1 MEFLTNKIG
10 YSTRVSYF
18 ICTITYQQHYLCGAS
33 AQHVRSINTI
43 CANLQHVHKERIVR
57 GVIAKEYIG
66 KHKHRSYIGRTCQ
79 TIISFNKKDVSNIF
93 IELQYI

>member
-18 ICTITYQQHYLCGAS
+18 ICTITYQQHYVCEAS

-43 CANLQHVHKERIVR
+43 CANLQHIHEEQIM
-57 GVIAKEYIG
+57 GYVITKEYIG
-66 KHKHRSYIGRTCQ
+66 KH
-79 TIISFNKKDVSNIF
+79 
-93 IELQYI
+93 

>member
-18 ICTITYQQHYLCGAS
+18 ICTITYQQHYVCEAS

-43 CANLQHVHKERIVR
+43 CANLQHIHEEQIM
-57 GVIAKEYIG
+57 GDVITIEYIG
-66 KHKHRSYIGRTCQ
+66 KHKH
-79 TIISFNKKDVSNIF
+79 
-93 IELQYI
+93 

>member
-18 ICTITYQQHYLCGAS
+18 ICTITYQQYYVYGAS

-43 CANLQHVHKERIVR
+43 CANLQHIHKEQIM
-57 GVIAKEYIG
+57 GDVIAKENIG
-66 KHKHRSYIGRTCQ
+66 KH
-79 TIISFNKKDVSNIF
+79 
-93 IELQYI
+93 

>member
-18 ICTITYQQHYLCGAS
+18 ICTITYQQHYVCEAS

-43 CANLQHVHKERIVR
+43 CANLQHIHEEQIM
-57 GVIAKEYIG
+57 GDVIAKEHIG
-66 KHKHRSYIGRTCQ
+66 KH
-79 TIISFNKKDVSNIF
+79 
-93 IELQYI
+93 

>member
-18 ICTITYQQHYLCGAS
+18 ICTITYQQHYVCEAS

-43 CANLQHVHKERIVR
+43 CANLQHIHEEQIM
-57 GVIAKEYIG
+57 GDVIAKEYIG
-66 KHKHRSYIGRTCQ
+66 KH
-79 TIISFNKKDVSNIF
+79 
-93 IELQYI
+93 

>member
-18 ICTITYQQHYLCGAS
+18 ICTITYQQHYVCGASAQHVRSISTTCAEHQHNMCGAS

-43 CANLQHVHKERIVR
+43 CANLQHIHEEQIM
-57 GVIAKEYIG
+57 GDVIAKEYIG
-66 KHKHRSYIGRTCQ
+66 KH
-79 TIISFNKKDVSNIF
+79 
-93 IELQYI
+93 

>member
-18 ICTITYQQHYLCGAS
+18 ICTITYQQHYVCGTS

-43 CANLQHVHKERIVR
+43 CANVQHIHEEQIMWD
-57 GVIAKEYIG
+57 VIAKEYIG
-66 KHKHRSYIGRTCQ
+66 KH
-79 TIISFNKKDVSNIF
+79 
-93 IELQYI
+93 

>member
-18 ICTITYQQHYLCGAS
+18 ICNITNQQHYVCEAS

-43 CANLQHVHKERIVR
+43 CANIQHIHKERIMG
-57 GVIAKEYIG
+57 GVIAIEYIG
-66 KHKHRSYIGRTCQ
+66 KHKH
-79 TIISFNKKDVSNIF
+79 
-93 IELQYI
+93 

>member
-18 ICTITYQQHYLCGAS
+18 ICTITYQQHYVCGAS

-43 CANLQHVHKERIVR
+43 CANLQHIHEEQIM
-57 GVIAKEYIG
+57 GDVIAIEYIG
-66 KHKHRSYIGRTCQ
+66 KHKH
-79 TIISFNKKDVSNIF
+79 
-93 IELQYI
+93 

>member
-18 ICTITYQQHYLCGAS
+18 ICTITYQQHYVCEAS

-43 CANLQHVHKERIVR
+43 CANLQHIHEEQIM
-57 GVIAKEYIG
+57 GDIIAKEYIG
-66 KHKHRSYIGRTCQ
+66 KH
-79 TIISFNKKDVSNIF
+79 
-93 IELQYI
+93 

>member
-18 ICTITYQQHYLCGAS
+18 ICTITYQQHYVCGAS

-43 CANLQHVHKERIVR
+43 CANLQHIHEEQIM
-57 GVIAKEYIG
+57 GDVIAKEYIG
-66 KHKHRSYIGRTCQ
+66 KH
-79 TIISFNKKDVSNIF
+79 
-93 IELQYI
+93 

>member
-18 ICTITYQQHYLCGAS
+18 ICTITYQQHYVCEAS
-33 AQHVRSINTI
+33 APHVRSINTI
-43 CANLQHVHKERIVR
+43 CAKLHHMHKERIVR
-57 GVIAKEYIG
+57 GVIAKKYIG

-79 TIISFNKKDVSNIF
+79 TKISFNKKDVSNIF
-93 IELQYI
+93 IK

>member
-18 ICTITYQQHYLCGAS
+18 ICTITYQQHYVCGAS

-43 CANLQHVHKERIVR
+43 CANLQHIHEEQIMGDVITKEH
-57 GVIAKEYIG
+57 IG
-66 KHKHRSYIGRTCQ
+66 KH
-79 TIISFNKKDVSNIF
+79 
-93 IELQYI
+93 

>member
-18 ICTITYQQHYLCGAS
+18 ICTITYQQHYVCGGS

-43 CANLQHVHKERIVR
+43 CANLQHIHEEQIM
-57 GVIAKEYIG
+57 GDVIAKEYIG
-66 KHKHRSYIGRTCQ
+66 KH
-79 TIISFNKKDVSNIF
+79 
-93 IELQYI
+93 

>member
-18 ICTITYQQHYLCGAS
+18 ICTITYQQHYVCEAS

-43 CANLQHVHKERIVR
+43 CANLQHIHEEQSM
-57 GVIAKEYIG
+57 GDVIAKEYIG
-66 KHKHRSYIGRTCQ
+66 KH
-79 TIISFNKKDVSNIF
+79 
-93 IELQYI
+93 

>member
-18 ICTITYQQHYLCGAS
+18 FCTITYQQHYVCEAS

-43 CANLQHVHKERIVR
+43 CANLQHMHKEQIMG
-57 GVIAKEYIG
+57 GVIAIEYIG
-66 KHKHRSYIGRTCQ
+66 KHKH
-79 TIISFNKKDVSNIF
+79 
-93 IELQYI
+93 

>member
-18 ICTITYQQHYLCGAS
+18 ICTITYQQHYVCGAS

-43 CANLQHVHKERIVR
+43 CTNLQHMHKEQIM
-57 GVIAKEYIG
+57 GDVIAKEYIE
-66 KHKHRSYIGRTCQ
+66 KY
-79 TIISFNKKDVSNIF
+79 
-93 IELQYI
+93 

>member
-18 ICTITYQQHYLCGAS
+18 ICTITYQQHYVCGAS

-43 CANLQHVHKERIVR
+43 CANLQHIHEEQIM
-57 GVIAKEYIG
+57 GDVIAKEYIG
-66 KHKHRSYIGRTCQ
+66 KY
-79 TIISFNKKDVSNIF
+79 
-93 IELQYI
+93 

>member
-18 ICTITYQQHYLCGAS
+18 ICTITYQQHYVCEAS

-43 CANLQHVHKERIVR
+43 CANIQHVHKERIVR

-66 KHKHRSYIGRTCQ
+66 KHKHRS
-79 TIISFNKKDVSNIF
+79 
-93 IELQYI
+93 